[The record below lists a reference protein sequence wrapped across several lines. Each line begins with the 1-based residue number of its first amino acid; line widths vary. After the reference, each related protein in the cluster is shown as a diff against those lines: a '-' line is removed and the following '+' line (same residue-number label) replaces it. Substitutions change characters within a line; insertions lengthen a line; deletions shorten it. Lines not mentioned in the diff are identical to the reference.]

1 MSTAPDSI
9 DRYFT
14 RNIVGE
20 AMVVELG
27 PSHGRQIRATSPQWV
42 EVIAERA
49 AVAALAAR
57 TLFGQEPGEAL
68 AGQPV
73 SLPRLRRW
81 QWRWVVLAVVLWSM
95 LLLGVAWWAWA
106 R

>member
-27 PSHGRQIRATSPQWV
+27 PSQGQQVKATSAMWV

-49 AVAALAAR
+49 GLAALAAR
-57 TLFGQEPGEAL
+57 TLFGSEPGDTL

-81 QWRWVVLAVVLWSM
+81 QWRWVIVTFVVWSA
-95 LLLGVAWWAWA
+95 LLLGAAWWAWA

>member
-27 PSHGRQIRATSPQWV
+27 PSQGQQVRATSPMWV
-42 EVIAERA
+42 EVVAERA
-49 AVAALAAR
+49 GIAALAAR
-57 TLFGQEPGEAL
+57 TLFGDEPGDVL
-68 AGQPV
+68 AGRPV
-73 SLPRLRRW
+73 ALPRLRRW
-81 QWRWVVLAVVLWSM
+81 QWRWVVLAVLLWTA

-106 R
+106 G